1 MIGKC
6 RGGEKMSSIPKDPVM
21 LMSYLNTQL
30 RDSYASLEELCRSL
44 DLDQAE
50 VEKKLAQ
57 IDYHYEEG
65 SNQFK

>member
-1 MIGKC
+1 
-6 RGGEKMSSIPKDPVM
+6 MSSIPVM

-30 RDSYASLEELCRSL
+30 RDNYASLEELCRSL

>member
-1 MIGKC
+1 
-6 RGGEKMSSIPKDPVM
+6 MSSIPKDPVM

-30 RDSYASLEELCRSL
+30 RDNYASLEELCRSL

-57 IDYHYEEG
+57 IDKQNKEAR
-65 SNQFK
+65 NQYK

>member
-1 MIGKC
+1 
-6 RGGEKMSSIPKDPVM
+6 MSSIPKNPVM
-21 LMSYLNTQL
+21 LMSYLNTHL
-30 RDSYASLEELCRSL
+30 RDNDASLEELCRSL

>member
-1 MIGKC
+1 
-6 RGGEKMSSIPKDPVM
+6 MSSIPKDPVM

-30 RDSYASLEELCRSL
+30 RDNYASLEELCRSL

-57 IDYHYEEG
+57 IDYRYEEG

>member
-1 MIGKC
+1 
-6 RGGEKMSSIPKDPVM
+6 MSSIPKNPVM

-30 RDSYASLEELCRSL
+30 RDNYASLEELCRSL

-50 VEKKLAQ
+50 VEKQLAP